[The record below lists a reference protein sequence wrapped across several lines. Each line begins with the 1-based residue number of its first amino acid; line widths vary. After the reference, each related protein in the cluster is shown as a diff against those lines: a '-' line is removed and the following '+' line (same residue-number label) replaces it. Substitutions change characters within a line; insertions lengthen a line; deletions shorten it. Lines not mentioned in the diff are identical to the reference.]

1 MRRYI
6 QITFFSLL
14 FLALLI
20 YVRSIRGTGNGG
32 VPVLSEKKT
41 TQQNNQSS
49 TSANSNNS
57 SSNSNSNQNSNTGS
71 STSTTSSTTYKDGT
85 FTGQV
90 ENVYYGNV
98 QVQVK
103 ISSGAISNI
112 NVLQQPND
120 NPTST
125 YISTQAIS
133 MLKSE
138 VIQAQSANVSIISG
152 ASYVSSGFIQ
162 SLQSALSQAS

>member
-20 YVRSIRGTGNGG
+20 YVRVIKGIGGNYK
-32 VPVLSEKKT
+32 PILTTKKT
-41 TQQNNQSS
+41 QNQNNSQVA
-49 TSANSNNS
+49 TTTNNNS
-57 SSNSNSNQNSNTGS
+57 GS
-71 STSTTSSTTYKDGT
+71 SQSTTSNKYKDGT
-85 FTGQV
+85 YTGQV

-98 QVQVK
+98 QVQVTV
-103 ISSGAISNI
+103 SSGAISKI
-112 NVLQQPND
+112 NVLQYPND
-120 NPTST
+120 NPTSN

-138 VIQAQSANVSIISG
+138 VIQTQSGNVNMISG

-162 SLQSALSQAS
+162 SLQSALSQAG

>member
-20 YVRSIRGTGNGG
+20 YVRVIKGIGGNYK
-32 VPVLSEKKT
+32 PILTTKKT
-41 TQQNNQSS
+41 QNNSQVA
-49 TSANSNNS
+49 TTT
-57 SSNSNSNQNSNTGS
+57 NSNSGSSQSTNSNK
-71 STSTTSSTTYKDGT
+71 YKDGT
-85 FTGQV
+85 YTGQV

-98 QVQVK
+98 QVRVTV
-103 ISSGAISNI
+103 SSGAISKI
-112 NVLQQPND
+112 NVLQYPND
-120 NPTST
+120 NPTSN

-138 VIQAQSANVSIISG
+138 VIQTQSGNVNMISG

>member
-14 FLALLI
+14 FIALLI
-20 YVRSIRGTGNGG
+20 YVRSVRGTGNGG

-41 TQQNNQSS
+41 TQQSNTSKTS
-49 TSANSNNS
+49 TNNS
-57 SSNSNSNQNSNTGS
+57 SQNT
-71 STSTTSSTTYKDGT
+71 STSTPTSSNPTYKNGT

-98 QVQVK
+98 QVQVT
-103 ISSGAISNI
+103 ISSGSISNI
-112 NVLQQPND
+112 NVLQYPND
-120 NPTST
+120 NPTSN

-138 VIQAQSANVSIISG
+138 VIQAQSSNVNMISG

-162 SLQSALSQAS
+162 SLQTALSQAS